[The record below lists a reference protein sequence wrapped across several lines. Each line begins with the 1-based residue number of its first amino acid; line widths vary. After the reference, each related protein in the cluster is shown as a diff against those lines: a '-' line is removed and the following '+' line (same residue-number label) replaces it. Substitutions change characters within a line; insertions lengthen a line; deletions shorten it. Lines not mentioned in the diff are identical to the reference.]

1 MKLHPKEAGR
11 RSWTICAARR
21 KATANRVLWR
31 SAHEAQMAIVD
42 MLVDRK
48 VHLALLPRKWVQEWQ
63 RRLRST

>member
-11 RSWTICAARR
+11 RSWTVSGARR

-31 SAHEAQMAIVD
+31 SSHEAQLEIVD

>member
-11 RSWTICAARR
+11 RSWTVSGARR
-21 KATANRVLWR
+21 KVTANMALWR
-31 SAHEAQMAIVD
+31 FAHEAQLEIVD
-42 MLVDRK
+42 MLVSRK

>member
-11 RSWTICAARR
+11 RSWTVSAPRR
-21 KATANRVLWR
+21 KATANKVLWNL
-31 SAHEAQMAIVD
+31 AHAAQLEIVD
-42 MLVDRK
+42 MLVCRK

>member
-11 RSWTICAARR
+11 RSWTIRHARA
-21 KATANRVLWR
+21 KVTANMALWQV
-31 SAHEAQMAIVD
+31 SHDAQMQIVD

>member
-1 MKLHPKEAGR
+1 MKIHPKEAGR
-11 RSWTICAARR
+11 RSWTLRDPRR
-21 KATANRVLWR
+21 KATANVALWR
-31 SAHEAQMAIVD
+31 LAHEAQLEIVD